1 MKLEDIIDSLLGKK
15 IFIVSVNQDLHQEL
29 VRLIVD
35 AEHHVCLD
43 ETTEIAK
50 RIRGSKDIQSM
61 FPNGVRIEV
70 STPGI
75 TAPLE
80 NDYQFKKNIGR
91 KLNISLQG
99 ELNKNILGV
108 LKDVKENGIH
118 MTSNDQKIQFYP
130 FDDICQATVQVSFK
144 FTMEAF

>member
-1 MKLEDIIDSLLGKK
+1 MKLEDTIDSLLGKK
-15 IFIVSVNQDLHQEL
+15 IFIVSMNQDSHQDL

-50 RIRGSKDIQSM
+50 RIRASKDIQSM

-75 TAPLE
+75 AAPLE
-80 NDYQFKKNIGR
+80 HDYQFKKHIGR

-99 ELNKNILGV
+99 ELDKNILGV

-118 MTSNDQKIQFYP
+118 MTYKGGKIQFYP
-130 FDDICQATVQVSFK
+130 FEKICKATVQISF
-144 FTMEAF
+144 

>member
-15 IFIVSVNQDLHQEL
+15 IFIVSVNQDLHQDL

-43 ETTEIAK
+43 ETTEIA
-50 RIRGSKDIQSM
+50 RQIRGSKDIQSM

-99 ELNKNILGV
+99 ELNKNIFGV

-118 MTSNDQKIQFYP
+118 MTSNDKKIQFYP
-130 FDDICQATVQVSFK
+130 FDEICKATVQVSF
-144 FTMEAF
+144 

>member
-1 MKLEDIIDSLLGKK
+1 MKLEDIIDALLGKK
-15 IFIVSVNQDLHQEL
+15 IFIVSVNQYSHQDL

-50 RIRGSKDIQSM
+50 RIRSSKDIQSM

-75 TAPLE
+75 TVPLE

-99 ELNKNILGV
+99 ELDKNILGV

-118 MTSNDQKIQFYP
+118 ITSNDKKIQFYS
-130 FDDICQATVQVSFK
+130 FNDICKATVQVSF
-144 FTMEAF
+144 

>member
-15 IFIVSVNQDLHQEL
+15 IFIVSVNQDLHQNL
-29 VRLIVD
+29 LRLIVD

-50 RIRGSKDIQSM
+50 RIRTSKDIQSM
-61 FPNGVRIEV
+61 FPNGVQIEV

-75 TAPLE
+75 TAHLE
-80 NDYQFKKNIGR
+80 HDYQFKKNIGR

-99 ELNKNILGV
+99 ELDKNILWV
-108 LKDVKENGIH
+108 LKDVKENGIY
-118 MTSNDQKIQFYP
+118 MTSNDKKIQFYP
-130 FDDICQATVQVSFK
+130 FDDICKATVQVSF
-144 FTMEAF
+144 

>member
-15 IFIVSVNQDLHQEL
+15 IFIVSVKQDLHQDL

-43 ETTEIAK
+43 ETTEIA
-50 RIRGSKDIQSM
+50 RQIRGSKDIQSM

-75 TAPLE
+75 MAPLE
-80 NDYQFKKNIGR
+80 LDYQFKKNIGR

-108 LKDVKENGIH
+108 LKDVKENRIH
-118 MTSNDQKIQFYP
+118 MISNDNMIQFYP
-130 FDDICQATVQVSFK
+130 FDDIFQATVQI
-144 FTMEAF
+144 

>member
-1 MKLEDIIDSLLGKK
+1 MKLEDIIDALLGKK
-15 IFIVSVNQDLHQEL
+15 IFIVSVNQYSHQDL

-50 RIRGSKDIQSM
+50 RIRASKDIQSM

-75 TAPLE
+75 TVPLE

-91 KLNISLQG
+91 KLNISFQG
-99 ELNKNILGV
+99 ELDKNIHGI

-118 MTSNDQKIQFYP
+118 ITSNDKKIQFYS
-130 FDDICQATVQVSFK
+130 FNDICKATVQVSF
-144 FTMEAF
+144 

>member
-1 MKLEDIIDSLLGKK
+1 MFII
-15 IFIVSVNQDLHQEL
+15 SVNQDSHQDL

>member
-15 IFIVSVNQDLHQEL
+15 IFIVSVNQDSHQDL

-35 AEHHVCLD
+35 AVYHVCLD

-50 RIRGSKDIQSM
+50 RIRSSKDIQSM
-61 FPNGVRIEV
+61 YPNGLRIEV

-80 NDYQFKKNIGR
+80 YNYQFKKNIGR
-91 KLNISLQG
+91 KLSISLQG
-99 ELNKNILGV
+99 ELDKNIFGV
-108 LKDVKENGIH
+108 LNDVKENGIH
-118 MTSNDQKIQFYP
+118 ITSNDKDIQFYP
-130 FDDICQATVQVSFK
+130 FDNICNATVQVSF
-144 FTMEAF
+144 

>member
-1 MKLEDIIDSLLGKK
+1 LGKK
-15 IFIVSVNQDLHQEL
+15 IFIVSVKQGSRQDL

-43 ETTEIAK
+43 ETTKIAK
-50 RIRGSKDIQSM
+50 RILNSKHIQSM

-75 TAPLE
+75 TVPLE

-99 ELNKNILGV
+99 ELDKNILGV

-118 MTSNDQKIQFYP
+118 MTSDDKKIQFYP
-130 FDDICQATVQVSFK
+130 FDDIYKATVQVSF
-144 FTMEAF
+144 

>member
-1 MKLEDIIDSLLGKK
+1 M
-15 IFIVSVNQDLHQEL
+15 
-29 VRLIVD
+29 D
-35 AEHHVCLD
+35 AEYHVCLD

-50 RIRGSKDIQSM
+50 RIRASKDIQSM

-75 TAPLE
+75 TVPLE

-99 ELNKNILGV
+99 ELDKNILGV

-118 MTSNDQKIQFYP
+118 ITSNDKKIQFYP
-130 FDDICQATVQVSFK
+130 FNDICKATVKVSF
-144 FTMEAF
+144 

>member
-15 IFIVSVNQDLHQEL
+15 MFIISVNQDSHQDL

-80 NDYQFKKNIGR
+80 RDYQFKKNIGR

-99 ELNKNILGV
+99 ELKKNILGV

-130 FDDICQATVQVSFK
+130 FDDICQATVQV
-144 FTMEAF
+144 

>member
-1 MKLEDIIDSLLGKK
+1 MQLEDIIDSLLGKK
-15 IFIVSVNQDLHQEL
+15 IFIVSVNQDSHQDL

-50 RIRGSKDIQSM
+50 RIRDSKDIHSM
-61 FPNGVRIEV
+61 FSNGVRIEV

-80 NDYQFKKNIGR
+80 YDYQFKKNIGR

-99 ELNKNILGV
+99 ELDKNILGV

-118 MTSNDQKIQFYP
+118 ITSSDKKNQFYP
-130 FDDICQATVQVSFK
+130 FNDICKATVQVSF
-144 FTMEAF
+144 

>member
-1 MKLEDIIDSLLGKK
+1 MKLEGIIDSLLGKK
-15 IFIVSVNQDLHQEL
+15 IFIVSVNQDSHQDL

-35 AEHHVCLD
+35 AEYHVCLD
-43 ETTEIAK
+43 ETTEIA
-50 RIRGSKDIQSM
+50 RQIRGSKDIQSM

-75 TAPLE
+75 AAPLE
-80 NDYQFKKNIGR
+80 HDYQFKKNIGR

-99 ELNKNILGV
+99 ELDKNILGV

-118 MTSNDQKIQFYP
+118 ITSSDKKNQFYP
-130 FDDICQATVQVSFK
+130 FNDICKATVQVSF
-144 FTMEAF
+144 

>member
-15 IFIVSVNQDLHQEL
+15 IFIVSVNQDLHQDL

-43 ETTEIAK
+43 ETTEIA
-50 RIRGSKDIQSM
+50 RQIRGSKDIQSM

-75 TAPLE
+75 MAPLE
-80 NDYQFKKNIGR
+80 LDYQFKKNIGR

-118 MTSNDQKIQFYP
+118 MISNDNMIQFYP
-130 FDDICQATVQVSFK
+130 FDDICQATVQV
-144 FTMEAF
+144 

>member
-1 MKLEDIIDSLLGKK
+1 MKLEDIIDPILGKK
-15 IFIVSVNQDLHQEL
+15 IFIVSVNQDLHQDL

-43 ETTEIAK
+43 ETTEIA
-50 RIRGSKDIQSM
+50 RQIRGSKDIQSM

-75 TAPLE
+75 MAPLE
-80 NDYQFKKNIGR
+80 LDYQFKKNIGR

-118 MTSNDQKIQFYP
+118 MISNDNMNQFYP
-130 FDDICQATVQVSFK
+130 FDDIFQATVQI
-144 FTMEAF
+144 

>member
-1 MKLEDIIDSLLGKK
+1 MKLEDIIDALLGKK
-15 IFIVSVNQDLHQEL
+15 IFIVSVNQYSHQDL

-50 RIRGSKDIQSM
+50 RIRSSKDIQSM

-75 TAPLE
+75 AAPLE
-80 NDYQFKKNIGR
+80 HDYQFKKNIGR

-118 MTSNDQKIQFYP
+118 ITSNDKKNQFYP
-130 FDDICQATVQVSFK
+130 FNDICKATVQVSF
-144 FTMEAF
+144 

>member
-1 MKLEDIIDSLLGKK
+1 MKLEDTIDSLLGKK
-15 IFIVSVNQDLHQEL
+15 IFIISVNHDSHQNS

-35 AEHHVCLD
+35 AEHNICLD

-50 RIRGSKDIQSM
+50 RILASKDIQSM

-80 NDYQFKKNIGR
+80 HDYQFKKNIGR

-99 ELNKNILGV
+99 ELGKNVFGV

-118 MTSNDQKIQFYP
+118 ITSNDKKIINSRFIKMP
-130 FDDICQATVQVSFK
+130 P
-144 FTMEAF
+144 

>member
-1 MKLEDIIDSLLGKK
+1 MGRK
-15 IFIVSVNQDLHQEL
+15 IFIVSVKQDSRQDL

-43 ETTEIAK
+43 ETTKIAK
-50 RIRGSKDIQSM
+50 LILNSNDIQSM

-75 TAPLE
+75 SAPLE
-80 NDYQFKKNIGR
+80 HDYQFKKNIGK

-99 ELNKNILGV
+99 ELDKNILGI
-108 LKDVKENGIH
+108 LKEVEENGIH
-118 MTSNDQKIQFYP
+118 MTANDKKIQFYP
-130 FDDICQATVQVSFK
+130 FDEICKATVQVSF
-144 FTMEAF
+144 

>member
-15 IFIVSVNQDLHQEL
+15 IFIVSVNQDSHQDL

-35 AEHHVCLD
+35 SEYHVCLD

-50 RIRGSKDIQSM
+50 RIRASKDIQSM

-75 TAPLE
+75 AAPLE
-80 NDYQFKKNIGR
+80 HDYQFKKNIGR

-99 ELNKNILGV
+99 ELDKNILGV

-118 MTSNDQKIQFYP
+118 ITSNDKKIQFYS
-130 FDDICQATVQVSFK
+130 FNDICKATVQVSF
-144 FTMEAF
+144 

>member
-1 MKLEDIIDSLLGKK
+1 M
-15 IFIVSVNQDLHQEL
+15 NQDSHQDL

-50 RIRGSKDIQSM
+50 RIRSSKDIQSM

-75 TAPLE
+75 AAPLE
-80 NDYQFKKNIGR
+80 HDYQFKKNIGR
-91 KLNISLQG
+91 KLNILLQG
-99 ELNKNILGV
+99 ELDKNILGV

-118 MTSNDQKIQFYP
+118 ITSNDKKIQFYP
-130 FDDICQATVQVSFK
+130 FNDICKATVQVSF
-144 FTMEAF
+144 

>member
-1 MKLEDIIDSLLGKK
+1 MKLEDIIDSLLGKN
-15 IFIVSVNQDLHQEL
+15 IFIVSVNQNSHQDL

-35 AEHHVCLD
+35 AEHDVCLD
-43 ETTEIAK
+43 KTTEIAR
-50 RIRGSKDIQSM
+50 RIRDSKDIHSM
-61 FPNGVRIEV
+61 FSNEVRIEV

-80 NDYQFKKNIGR
+80 FDYQFKKNIGR

-99 ELNKNILGV
+99 ERDKNILGV

-118 MTSNDQKIQFYP
+118 MTSNDKKIQFYP
-130 FDDICQATVQVSFK
+130 FDDICKATVQVSF
-144 FTMEAF
+144 

>member
-15 IFIVSVNQDLHQEL
+15 IFIVSVNQDSHQDL

-35 AEHHVCLD
+35 AEHHVFLD

-50 RIRGSKDIQSM
+50 RIRGSKDIQCM

-75 TAPLE
+75 AAPLE
-80 NDYQFKKNIGR
+80 HDYQFKKNIGR

-99 ELNKNILGV
+99 ELDKNILGV

-118 MTSNDQKIQFYP
+118 ITSNDKKIQFYS
-130 FDDICQATVQVSFK
+130 FNDICKATVQVSF
-144 FTMEAF
+144 

>member
-15 IFIVSVNQDLHQEL
+15 IFIVSVNQDLHQDL

-43 ETTEIAK
+43 ETTEIA
-50 RIRGSKDIQSM
+50 RQIRGSKDIQSM

-75 TAPLE
+75 MAPLE
-80 NDYQFKKNIGR
+80 LDYQFKKNIGR

-99 ELNKNILGV
+99 ELDKNILGV

-118 MTSNDQKIQFYP
+118 MTSDDKKIQFYP
-130 FDDICQATVQVSFK
+130 FDDINKATVQVSF
-144 FTMEAF
+144 

>member
-1 MKLEDIIDSLLGKK
+1 MKLEDIIDSLLGKM
-15 IFIVSVNQDLHQEL
+15 IFIVSLNQDSHQNL

-35 AEHHVCLD
+35 AEHDVCLD

-50 RIRGSKDIQSM
+50 RILASKDIQSM

-75 TAPLE
+75 TALLE
-80 NDYQFKKNIGR
+80 YDYQFKKNIGR

-99 ELNKNILGV
+99 ELDKKILGV
-108 LKDVKENGIH
+108 LKDVNENGIH
-118 MTSNDQKIQFYP
+118 MTSNDKKIQFYP
-130 FDDICQATVQVSFK
+130 FDDICKATVQVSF
-144 FTMEAF
+144 

>member
-15 IFIVSVNQDLHQEL
+15 IFIVSVNQNSHQDL

-35 AEHHVCLD
+35 AEYHVCLD

-50 RIRGSKDIQSM
+50 RIRASKDIQSM

-75 TAPLE
+75 AAPIE
-80 NDYQFKKNIGR
+80 YDYQFKKNIGR

-99 ELNKNILGV
+99 ELDKNILGV

-118 MTSNDQKIQFYP
+118 ITSNDKKIQFYP
-130 FDDICQATVQVSFK
+130 FNDICKATVKVSF
-144 FTMEAF
+144 